1 MFIFP
6 GKCSHFPEFP
16 ESFSDGRLEV
26 APVDE
31 DGFPLLQLL
40 ELDLLLALEV
50 RGELKV
56 LRHDGQLPGSDAGV
70 VLQQRVRDG
79 LLLLLL
85 ARVCWE
91 KNTE

>member
-31 DGFPLLQLL
+31 DGFPLLELL

-70 VLQQRVRDG
+70 VLQQRIWDG
-79 LLLLLL
+79 WV
-85 ARVCWE
+85 AVVIFS
-91 KNTE
+91 